1 MEYDVTSAHVA
12 AAMLGLPGFVV
23 LAAGEASGELELLV
37 ETTPRQA
44 GCPGCGVVAVP
55 HGRRPHLVRDIP
67 SAGRPVLLV
76 WVKRI
81 WRCAEPVCGRRTW
94 TETSAAVAPRATLTE
109 RARRWACERVGREER
124 TVAAVARELGVGWGT
139 VMRAVRDY
147 GQPLIDD
154 PARLAGVTGLGVDE
168 HVWQHANVRRV
179 TQFATGITDL
189 TPGRPARL
197 LEVLPGRT
205 GKVYADWLAARED
218 SWKAQVSFAALD
230 PFRGYA
236 TALTR
241 QLPGTVRVLDAFHVV
256 KLGFGVV
263 DEVRRRVQQETLDR
277 RGHKGDPLY
286 EARRV
291 LRRRADRLNP
301 RAAARV
307 QAALA
312 AGDPYG
318 EVTAAWICAQDLAR
332 AYLAEES
339 AEGHRRAVTV
349 IQALLTCPV
358 PEAQRLGR
366 TLRSWQREFLAYFA
380 TGGASNG
387 PTEAVNL
394 IIEKTRRLGHGF
406 RNWHNYR
413 LRLLLRC
420 GGIRWNT
427 LTTPR
432 IRSRHPRLVA

>member
-1 MEYDVTSAHVA
+1 LDFDVTSAQPA

-23 LAAGEASGELELLV
+23 MAAGEAAGELELLV
-37 ETTPRQA
+37 ETAARRL
-44 GCPGCGVVAVP
+44 GCPDCGVVAVP
-55 HGRRPHLVRDIP
+55 HGRRAHLVRDIP
-67 SAGRPVLLV
+67 AAGRPVLLV
-76 WVKRI
+76 WFKRI
-81 WRCAEPVCGRRTW
+81 WRCPDARCPRRTW
-94 TETSAAVAPRATLTE
+94 TEASPAIAPRAALTE
-109 RARRWACERVGREER
+109 RARRWACERVGRDEQ

-139 VMRAVRDY
+139 VMRAVHDY
-147 GQPLIDD
+147 GQPLTDD
-154 PARLAGVTGLGVDE
+154 PGRLAGVTGLGVDE
-168 HVWQHANVRRV
+168 HVWQHANARRV

-189 TPGRPARL
+189 TPGRTARL

-205 GKVYADWLAARED
+205 GKVYASWLAERD
-218 SWKAQVSFAALD
+218 GRWKSQVSFAALD

-236 TALTR
+236 TALAR
-241 QLPGTVRVLDAFHVV
+241 ELPAAVRVLDAFHVV

-291 LRRRADRLNP
+291 LRRRAGRLGP
-301 RAAARV
+301 KAAARV

-312 AGDPYG
+312 AGDPHG

-332 AYLAEES
+332 VYLAPGP
-339 AEGHRRAVTV
+339 AEGIRRAQQV

-366 TLRSWQREFLAYFA
+366 TLRSWQHEFLAYFA

-427 LTTPR
+427 LQTPR
-432 IRSRHPRLVA
+432 VRTQCHLA